1 MQSTK
6 KVPVRKEE
14 GSAVASDE
22 AAALAPPAG
31 LNTAQQVSL
40 YSRNICLVF
49 VSDLTLS
56 HSLTLLPVSNTDC
69 SILLYHS

>member
-40 YSRNICLVF
+40 YSRNMIYF
-49 VSDLTLS
+49 KHVS
-56 HSLTLLPVSNTDC
+56 SLYLL
-69 SILLYHS
+69 